1 VKGMRFLKIGLMHYR
16 VGDTD
21 GVSLEMEKWKTILEL
36 MGHEVHFIAGELNG
50 MNGFQVPS
58 LGMDNQKN
66 LFIHSNAFEC
76 LGIPLEQLKEIFNS
90 YVTEVEEELMAL
102 PKFDILIVNNMLSL
116 GYNLAASVAV
126 TEYVA
131 KTGTFLI
138 THNHDFYWERERY
151 SKPTCSFVAEILET
165 YFPPKL
171 KDSKHVTINKIARD
185 ELKRRKG
192 IDSTIVP
199 NVFDF
204 DQDEWKLDHYNEDL
218 RERLGIPNDDIVILH
233 ATRIVERKAIEIAMD
248 FVAQFCKLN
257 SNVHFVVAGFPE
269 KDSIDYYE
277 KLKRK
282 AEAMPFKTYFIHDLI
297 SSRRKIENGKKFYSL
312 WDAYAICDAVTYTSI
327 LEGWGN
333 QLIEAVFAKKP
344 LVVVEY
350 PVYKTDIVPLGFKFI
365 SLGSNYR
372 FDEMS
377 GFYRISDDILKE
389 RAEELFKLL
398 KDADKKNQVTEYN
411 FTIGKEHLSLQ
422 ALQNYLSML
431 FS

>member
-1 VKGMRFLKIGLMHYR
+1 
-16 VGDTD
+16 
-21 GVSLEMEKWKTILEL
+21 LEMEKWKTVLEL

-422 ALQNYLSML
+422 SLQKYVSVL

>member
-1 VKGMRFLKIGLMHYR
+1 MMCVKIGLMHYR
-16 VGDTD
+16 VGETD
-21 GVSLEMEKWKTILEL
+21 GVSLEMEKWKTVLEL

-50 MNGFQVPS
+50 MKGFQLPS

-76 LGIPLEQLKEIFNS
+76 LGIHLEQLKEIFDS
-90 YVTEVEEELMAL
+90 YVTEIEEELMTL

-116 GYNLAASVAV
+116 GYNLAASVAI

-131 KTGTFLI
+131 KTGTLLI
-138 THNHDFYWERERY
+138 THDHDFYWERERY
-151 SKPTCSFVAEILET
+151 SKPTCSFVAEILER

-204 DQDEWKLDHYNEDL
+204 DQDEWKIDDYNGDL

-248 FVAQFCKLN
+248 FVAEFCKLN

-297 SSRRKIENGKKFYSL
+297 SSRRKIENRKKFYSL

-365 SLGSNYR
+365 SLGSDYH

-377 GFYRISDDILKE
+377 GFYKISDDILKE
-389 RAEELFKLL
+389 SAEELFKLL

-411 FTIGKEHLSLQ
+411 FTIGKKHLSLQ
-422 ALQNYLSML
+422 ALQKYVSML

>member
-1 VKGMRFLKIGLMHYR
+1 MMIVKIGLMHYR
-16 VGDTD
+16 VGETD
-21 GVSLEMEKWKTILEL
+21 GVSLEMEKWKTVLEL

-422 ALQNYLSML
+422 SLQKYVSVL

>member
-1 VKGMRFLKIGLMHYR
+1 MRFLKIGLMHYR

-21 GVSLEMEKWKTILEL
+21 GVSLEMEKWKTVLEL

-422 ALQNYLSML
+422 SLQKYVSVL

>member
-21 GVSLEMEKWKTILEL
+21 GVSLEMEKWKTVLEL

-422 ALQNYLSML
+422 SLQKYVSVL